1 MFYNVERSPTPKEIP
16 PMLDY
21 ARPEANEPRIQSLA
35 RADAILTAVMS
46 RPEPIGLGALSEA
59 VGLNKTTVFNLAESL
74 VVLGFLERT
83 SQPKGYRLGLRCLEL
98 GRHVAKTLPL
108 LEVSRPSLRELCQKT
123 GETVNLA
130 APYLHEAIIIEALQ
144 SHHAVRATAYAGSR
158 SNYHSSACGK
168 AILAQ
173 FPLEQ
178 RQWLYASAGLK
189 RMTEHTIC
197 DVDALE
203 AELATVREKGFAID
217 NQENEIGAYCLAM
230 PIFGPFNEI
239 AGSISVSGVIQRMTP
254 QLIDEV
260 VALLQHHTGSISQA
274 LRRSSPGSGR

>member
-1 MFYNVERSPTPKEIP
+1 MFYNVERPSPFPKDLS
-16 PMLDY
+16 MADFS
-21 ARPEANEPRIQSLA
+21 RPESLEPRIQSLA
-35 RADAILTAVMS
+35 RADAILSAVMS
-46 RPEPIGLGALSEA
+46 RAEPISLGALSDA
-59 VGLNKTTVFNLAESL
+59 VGLNKTTIFNLAESL

-83 SQPKGYRLGLRCLEL
+83 TQPKGYRLGLRCLEL

-108 LEVSRPSLRELCQKT
+108 LEVSRPSIRELCQKT

-130 APYLHEAIIIEALQ
+130 VPYLHEAIIIEALQ

-168 AILAQ
+168 AILAYL
-173 FPLEQ
+173 PMEQ
-178 RQWLYASAGLK
+178 RKWLYATAGLT

-197 DVDALE
+197 DVDKLE
-203 AELATVREKGFAID
+203 AELATVREKRFAVD

-230 PIFGPFNEI
+230 PIFGPFHEI

-260 VALLQHHTGSISQA
+260 VALLQHHTTVISQS
-274 LRRSSPGSGR
+274 LRPGSTPGGA